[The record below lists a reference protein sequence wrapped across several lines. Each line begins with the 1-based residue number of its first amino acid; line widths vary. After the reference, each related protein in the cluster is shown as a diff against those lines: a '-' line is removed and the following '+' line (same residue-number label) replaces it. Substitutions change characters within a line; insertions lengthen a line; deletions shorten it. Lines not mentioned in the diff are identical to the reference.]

1 MLKSKISK
9 CRFSVSS
16 LWGHSKV
23 FCFTTEFSKAYNR
36 YFLAFLTLLAL
47 KMAIIQKYWGA
58 GLLWGFINP
67 RNFHFYCIF
76 GPLFWPVGFHQ
87 GQNFSK
93 NRQFFEK
100 RPIFAL
106 FCPKM
111 PFLGPKTL
119 FFSKFRRLRRRN
131 VGFHR
136 PPSAAEVWNLGPPW
150 AEAPPPISL
159 MPVLNNNIFS

>member
-1 MLKSKISK
+1 MFPIRDIGGLAF
-9 CRFSVSS
+9 CGVSS
-16 LWGHSKV
+16 TPEIFISI
-23 FCFTTEFSKAYNR
+23 
-36 YFLAFLTLLAL
+36 AFL
-47 KMAIIQKYWGA
+47 GHFF
-58 GLLWGFINP
+58 GLWGFIKAK
-67 RNFHFYCIF
+67 IF
-76 GPLFWPVGFHQ
+76 RKFSNKVRK
-87 GQNFSK
+87 FSK

-150 AEAPPPISL
+150 AEAPPKISL
-159 MPVLNNNIFS
+159 ILINSNEVQISAN